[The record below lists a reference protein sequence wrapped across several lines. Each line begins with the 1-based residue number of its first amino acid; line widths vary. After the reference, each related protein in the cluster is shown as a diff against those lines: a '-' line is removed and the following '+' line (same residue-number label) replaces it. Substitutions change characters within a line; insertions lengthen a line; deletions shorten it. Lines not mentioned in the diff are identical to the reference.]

1 MNLEQDCIISRCI
14 MDNLLDFEP
23 VYERICKI
31 SVKGYSLTQVSTR
44 ATTEEKDEIAK
55 GEFYSSLEKV
65 CDTVPSCDMKTVL
78 GDINTKV

>member
-31 SVKGYSLTQVSTR
+31 SVKGYSLT
-44 ATTEEKDEIAK
+44 
-55 GEFYSSLEKV
+55 
-65 CDTVPSCDMKTVL
+65 
-78 GDINTKV
+78 